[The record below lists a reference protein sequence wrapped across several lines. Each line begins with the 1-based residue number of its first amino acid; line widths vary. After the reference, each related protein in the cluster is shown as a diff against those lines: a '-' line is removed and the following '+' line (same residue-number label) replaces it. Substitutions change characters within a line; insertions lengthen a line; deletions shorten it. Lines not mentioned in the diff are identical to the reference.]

1 MKRETLFVAV
11 STQKG
16 GVGKT
21 ALTVLLSSYL
31 HYLKDFNVAIVDC
44 DYPQYSING
53 MRERD
58 KKIVTEDSYH
68 KNLFYNQCKDLNKRA
83 YAIETSRASEAIE
96 TANQLVANS
105 DIPLDFVF
113 FDLPGTMNT
122 QGVLSTLSQV
132 DYIITPITADR
143 MVMESSLEYAALIN
157 EQIITTGKGNIKGLF
172 LLWNFVDARENN
184 HLYQVYEEV
193 IAELGLHVMETTIPD
208 TKRYRQELSV
218 ERKIIFRS
226 TLLPTDK
233 RLVKGSKL
241 DEVVDEF
248 LRLIKETNNG

>member
-31 HYLKDFNVAIVDC
+31 HYLQDFNVAIVDC

-58 KKIVTEDSYH
+58 KKIVTEDSFH
-68 KNLFYNQCKDLNKRA
+68 KTLFYNQSKELNKRA
-83 YAIETSRASEAIE
+83 YPIETSKAVDAID
-96 TANQLVANS
+96 TANQLITNS
-105 DIPLDFVF
+105 EVPLDIIF
-113 FDLPGTMNT
+113 FDLPGTINT
-122 QGVLSTLSQV
+122 QGVLSTLSQM

-143 MVMESSLEYAALIN
+143 MVLESSLEYAALIN
-157 EQIITTGKGNIKGLF
+157 EQIITTGKGNIKGLY
-172 LLWNFVDARENN
+172 LLWNFVDARENDL
-184 HLYQVYEEV
+184 LYNAYEDV
-193 IAELGLHVMETTIPD
+193 IAEFGLQVMETAIPD
-208 TKRYRQELSV
+208 SKRYRHELSV
-218 ERKIIFRS
+218 ERKVIFRS
-226 TLLPTDK
+226 TLLPADK

-248 LRLIKETNNG
+248 LKLIKETNNG